1 MYSVKTRMSVL
12 GLGLFRPDEY
22 FTGERA
28 WQSGALGAGSVLL
41 LAHCP
46 SLSYWLSSDHQ
57 FLWMNQNANVVCF

>member
-12 GLGLFRPDEY
+12 GLGLFRTDEY
-22 FTGERA
+22 FTGEGA
-28 WQSGALGAGSVLL
+28 WQSGTLGAGFVLL

-46 SLSYWLSSDHQ
+46 LLSYWLSSDLQ